1 MVFLFL
7 RRKQFFFKPSNC
19 FAIFSSREF
28 FLSWLRCNFQ
38 AFIPTQQMYHDKW
51 HSLGTFFRDLCLP
64 KRKVKDTCTSEDSQR
79 RPPLKSFL
87 PVTYTS
93 EHLEGCVPHGLR
105 VLSKGIPG
113 SRACSSELG
122 LFQHVVSWLRR
133 FWSTE
138 RPQGLPG
145 GTWLNLFGSEMRT
158 AETYYWERKRRV
170 EDVLGTHPIRVTDW
184 VRRAPWAFLSVSWSF
199 LYS

>member
-1 MVFLFL
+1 MAEIIIVQATSFRRQNTTFAWQEHHYRKMVFLFL

-51 HSLGTFFRDLCLP
+51 HSLGTFFRDLCVP

-113 SRACSSELG
+113 SRARALQSWGSFSMSSPGSGGFDLQNALKVCQGGLG
-122 LFQHVVSWLRR
+122 
-133 FWSTE
+133 
-138 RPQGLPG
+138 
-145 GTWLNLFGSEMRT
+145 
-158 AETYYWERKRRV
+158 
-170 EDVLGTHPIRVTDW
+170 
-184 VRRAPWAFLSVSWSF
+184 
-199 LYS
+199 